1 MCTSTVELAEALRLQ
16 LEIVIVLV
24 TGEPASGIA
33 TSVPFVPEQ
42 PGGGGGLPPP
52 TKSRAFGEPVPGF
65 FTTFLVA
72 LLTSVSRTCAGVKD
86 GFAESTRAEAPVTC
100 GVAIEVPLIVFVAVS
115 LVSHDDVMFTP
126 GAKMSTHVPKLE
138 KEARLSLM
146 SVAPTVMAPGTRA
159 GEKLHALAL
168 LLPAAMA

>member
-16 LEIVIVLV
+16 PEIVIVLV
-24 TGEPASGIA
+24 TAAPASGIA
-33 TSVPFVPEQ
+33 MSFGFVPLQ
-42 PGGGGGLPPP
+42 LGGGVPPPP
-52 TKSRAFGEPVPGF
+52 TKSRAFGEPVPGL
-65 FTTFLVA
+65 FTTPMVA
-72 LLTSVSRTCAGVKD
+72 LLTSALPTCAGVKD
-86 GFAESTRAEAPVTC
+86 GFAASTRAESPVTC

-115 LVSHDDVMFTP
+115 LVIHDEVMFTP